1 MIILF
6 NSGETPLLYL
16 ARRNSSPTIRKIL
29 ESKNVKENQ
38 MLDLSVKSKEGKT
51 VLHYLVENRDEQ
63 VKLVLLNVFYFN
75 GNIGNNLC

>member
-1 MIILF
+1 L
-6 NSGETPLLYL
+6 NSGETPLLHL

-29 ESKNVKENQ
+29 ESKNVKDNQ

-63 VKLVLLNVFYFN
+63 VGF
-75 GNIGNNLC
+75 